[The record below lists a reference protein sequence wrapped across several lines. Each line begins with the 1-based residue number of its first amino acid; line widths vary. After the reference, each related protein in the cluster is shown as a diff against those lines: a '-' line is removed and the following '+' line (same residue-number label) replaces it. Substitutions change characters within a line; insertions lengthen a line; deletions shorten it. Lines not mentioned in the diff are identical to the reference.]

1 MIEPSPWKKTISDV
15 NDGILIAVDKPQKT
29 YYLALACSLTCL
41 IIGIIAWGPQIR
53 QVWVHKRHDGISI
66 PTFGIVALSLFMWL
80 LYGLAIGS
88 MAMVIA
94 NIMTLSV
101 ILIIIMGVLRCRKA
115 ETLDAEEIS

>member
-1 MIEPSPWKKTISDV
+1 MSAMIEAIGLSA
-15 NDGILIAVDKPQKT
+15 G
-29 YYLALACSLTCL
+29 

-88 MAMVIA
+88 IAMVIS
-94 NIMTLSV
+94 NILTLSV
-101 ILIIIMGVLRCRKA
+101 MLIIIIGVLRCRKN
-115 ETLDAEEIS
+115 ETLNEQMS

>member
-1 MIEPSPWKKTISDV
+1 MSAMIEAIGLSA
-15 NDGILIAVDKPQKT
+15 G
-29 YYLALACSLTCL
+29 

-88 MAMVIA
+88 IAMVIS
-94 NIMTLSV
+94 NILTLSV
-101 ILIIIMGVLRCRKA
+101 MLIIIIGVLRCRKN
-115 ETLDAEEIS
+115 ETLDDEQIS

>member
-1 MIEPSPWKKTISDV
+1 MIEAIGLSA
-15 NDGILIAVDKPQKT
+15 G
-29 YYLALACSLTCL
+29 

-88 MAMVIA
+88 MAMVIS
-94 NIMTLSV
+94 NILTLSV
-101 ILIIIMGVLRCRKA
+101 MLIIIIGVLRCRKK
-115 ETLDAEEIS
+115 ETLNDEQMC

>member
-1 MIEPSPWKKTISDV
+1 MSAMIEAIGLSA
-15 NDGILIAVDKPQKT
+15 G
-29 YYLALACSLTCL
+29 

-88 MAMVIA
+88 MAMVIS
-94 NIMTLSV
+94 NILTLSV
-101 ILIIIMGVLRCRKA
+101 MLIIIIGVLRCRKDEA
-115 ETLDAEEIS
+115 LNVEQIS

>member
-1 MIEPSPWKKTISDV
+1 MSAMIE
-15 NDGILIAVDKPQKT
+15 AVG
-29 YYLALACSLTCL
+29 LSAG

-88 MAMVIA
+88 MAMVIS
-94 NIMTLSV
+94 NILTLSV
-101 ILIIIMGVLRCRKA
+101 ILIIIIGVLRCRKFESLKA
-115 ETLDAEEIS
+115 EVIY

>member
-1 MIEPSPWKKTISDV
+1 MSAMIEAIGLSA
-15 NDGILIAVDKPQKT
+15 G
-29 YYLALACSLTCL
+29 

-88 MAMVIA
+88 IAMVIS
-94 NIMTLSV
+94 NILTLSV
-101 ILIIIMGVLRCRKA
+101 MLIIIIGVLRCRKD
-115 ETLDAEEIS
+115 ETLNVEQIS